1 VERALCQTTPWSE
14 ASENFA
20 QKHTECICRGKNCAR
35 GAHDTLAMNP
45 SELPITQRERYSRRR
60 AIFLFHARFR
70 WCCVGVGQCVC
81 GLHGAR
87 HCECDTAQNTPL
99 MPLTS
104 SYLFS
109 KPPQPHP
116 SSHAQHTSQYVAAM
130 VWMHAAP
137 RDSLA
142 RMKSAAVATAGVAST
157 MEWSEFLR
165 EQNENGHA
173 TMHASLSASLPHC
186 AS

>member
-1 VERALCQTTPWSE
+1 MPDNSMDGRRRLNIS
-14 ASENFA
+14 
-20 QKHTECICRGKNCAR
+20 RKNTLGACGCMQRQELHPR
-35 GAHDTLAMNP
+35 GAHGTLAMNP
-45 SELPITQRERYSRRR
+45 SELPVTQRERYSRRR

-70 WCCVGVGQCVC
+70 WCCAGVCQCVC

-87 HCECDTAQNTPL
+87 HVNVTEQNTPL

-109 KPPQPHP
+109 KPPQPQP

-173 TMHASLSASLPHC
+173 TTHGSLSASLDPSLC
-186 AS
+186 